1 MYTTYVLNTTLSAN
15 TLSVLKTD
23 CLSECS
29 IVYGHLLQ
37 VCGPPLPLLGV
48 GLLRV
53 LTSHSQPSTPTEVF
67 YLEVTALNMAR

>member
-1 MYTTYVLNTTLSAN
+1 MHIIIV
-15 TLSVLKTD
+15 TD
-23 CLSECS
+23 CFSDCS

-53 LTSHSQPSTPTEVF
+53 LASLLLPLTPTEVF
-67 YLEVTALNMAR
+67 YSEDTAQDVAG